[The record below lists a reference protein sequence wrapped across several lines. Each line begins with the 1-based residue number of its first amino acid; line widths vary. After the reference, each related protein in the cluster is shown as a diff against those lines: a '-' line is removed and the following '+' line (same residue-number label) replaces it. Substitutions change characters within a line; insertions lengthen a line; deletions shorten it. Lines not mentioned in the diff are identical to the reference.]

1 MTENQPAAQDAGTPL
16 PELLA
21 LAVDG
26 AREKKAEN
34 LVVLDLRQSDGFT
47 DYFVICSG
55 RSTKQVKAIAE
66 AIETH
71 LRLGGIRPSHI
82 EGYPAAEWVLLD
94 YFECVVHVFT
104 PETRKFYSLE
114 RLWGKAVRLDL

>member
-1 MTENQPAAQDAGTPL
+1 MTENQPAAQNTGTPL
-16 PELLA
+16 PKLLA